1 MSVLKVWRDACG
13 GRGEGGGWYGMAEE
27 HEFVGHQVH
36 LIFDWKKV
44 RGSRRRLAGMLL
56 VAAGA
61 HAGMFYLFRVVVP
74 VDGRVVPPRSAMLHL
89 PGEAAETVALVSAL
103 EDRFPGMWRRAESGA
118 FERDLEL
125 LRGMV
130 PPVFEKHEGGVTV
143 LKPFGLPLVSRGL
156 SAVVGPGQP
165 LLPVLGGGESGGVVA
180 AVEVGEEAD
189 GGEEVEAPRAQPSLA
204 LESGLDGRAV
214 VTGPGWP
221 ERVIDETWPETAAI
235 PFMLGV
241 DAGGRVRYCLPVTP
255 ATGVDHEKLRGP
267 LLGMRF
273 AARPG
278 TGVQWVTAAVR
289 W

>member
-1 MSVLKVWRDACG
+1 
-13 GRGEGGGWYGMAEE
+13 MADEQE
-27 HEFVGHQVH
+27 LVGHQPH

-44 RGSRRRLAGMLL
+44 RGSRRRLVGMLL

-61 HAGMFYLFRVVVP
+61 HAGLFYLFRVVGQ

-103 EDRFPGMWRRAESGA
+103 EDRFPGMWRRMESGA
-118 FERDLEL
+118 FERDLEW

-156 SAVVGPGQP
+156 PAVVSQGQA
-165 LLPVLGGGESGGVVA
+165 LLPVVGGGESGSVVA
-180 AVEVGEEAD
+180 AVDVSAGAGEEVDVGEE
-189 GGEEVEAPRAQPSLA
+189 EEVPRAQPSLA

-221 ERVIDETWPETAAI
+221 ERVIDETWPETASI

-241 DAGGRVRYCLPVTP
+241 DAVGRVRYCLPVTP
-255 ATGVDHEKLRGP
+255 ATGVEHEKLRGP

>member
-1 MSVLKVWRDACG
+1 
-13 GRGEGGGWYGMAEE
+13 MADE
-27 HEFVGHQVH
+27 HELVGHQPH

-44 RGSRRRLAGMLL
+44 RGSRRRLVGMLL

-61 HAGMFYLFRVVVP
+61 HAGLFYLFRVVVP

-103 EDRFPGMWRRAESGA
+103 EDRFPGMWRRTESGA

-156 SAVVGPGQP
+156 PAVVSLGQP
-165 LLPVLGGGESGGVVA
+165 LLPLLGGGESGGVVA
-180 AVEVGEEAD
+180 AVDASAGAGEEAD

-214 VTGPGWP
+214 VSGPGWP

-241 DAGGRVRYCLPVTP
+241 DAGGRVRFCLPVTP

>member
-1 MSVLKVWRDACG
+1 
-13 GRGEGGGWYGMAEE
+13 MAEE
-27 HEFVGHQVH
+27 HELVGHRPH
-36 LIFDWKKV
+36 LIFDWKTV
-44 RGSRRRLAGMLL
+44 RGSRRRLVGMLL
-56 VAAGA
+56 VAVGA
-61 HAGMFYLFRVVVP
+61 HAGLFYLFRVVVP

-103 EDRFPGMWRRAESGA
+103 EDRFPGMWRRTEGGV

-130 PPVFEKHEGGVTV
+130 PPVFEKHEGGVAV
-143 LKPFGLPLVSRGL
+143 LKPFGLPLVSQGL
-156 SAVVGPGQP
+156 PAVVGQGQA
-165 LLPVLGGGESGGVVA
+165 LLPLVGGGESGAVVA
-180 AVEVGEEAD
+180 AVDVAAGVGEEVD
-189 GGEEVEAPRAQPSLA
+189 GGEEEEEMRAQPSLA

-214 VTGPGWP
+214 VTGPEWP

-255 ATGVDHEKLRGP
+255 ATGVEHEKLRGP

-273 AARPG
+273 GARPG